1 MLKAFPTVN
10 LYDFLAI
17 IFDYLLSSEDY
28 PALMSK
34 DYDVLI
40 IGAGPG
46 GSTAAALL
54 AKQGIRTAIVEKDE
68 FPRFKIGES
77 LLPYSTDILRKS
89 GAMEVVDSGKYIR
102 KYGAQFIDHRFENE
116 IYFEFKE
123 GLDSDHPYAFEV
135 VRSEFDKDLLEYAK
149 SLGVDVFQP
158 ESVKSVLEKEEHIE
172 LQTTERTLTASYVID
187 ASGRNALMG
196 RKKKLRSS
204 TQEFNNIAVFTHF
217 KNTKRGLG
225 EREGDITIG
234 VLPDHCWSWIIPF
247 KGNECSVG
255 IVLDAKKHSKAEFTE
270 DLIRE
275 KLSCHPKFNEILENA
290 ESIRPVQMASNY
302 SERCSELTGP
312 RWLLLGDAAGFL
324 DPVFSSG
331 VHIALKSADIASE
344 VLTDAVKTNRLITE
358 TELGQNY
365 ANDLF
370 KGMIRFRSLLRLFY
384 HTDFVSSMQKVLHRP
399 NTLRAFTSAVGGDMW
414 NDKNPLFS
422 NNVL

>member
-1 MLKAFPTVN
+1 MKT
-10 LYDFLAI
+10 
-17 IFDYLLSSEDY
+17 
-28 PALMSK
+28 
-34 DYDVLI
+34 DYDVAI
-40 IGAGPG
+40 IGGGPG

-54 AKQGIRTAIVEKDE
+54 AKQGIRCAIIEKDE

-89 GAMEVVDSGKYIR
+89 GAMEVIDSGKYIR
-102 KYGAQFIDHRFENE
+102 KYGAQFIDHRLENE

-123 GLDSDHPYAFEV
+123 GIDSDHPYAFEV
-135 VRSEFDKDLLEYAK
+135 VRSEFDKDLIDHAI
-149 SLGVDVFQP
+149 SLGVEVFQP
-158 ESVKSVLEKEEHIE
+158 EKVISIEEHKTHIE
-172 LQTTERTLTASYVID
+172 IKTSERTISAKYVLD
-187 ASGRNALMG
+187 ASGRNALLG

-255 IVLDAKKHSKAEFTE
+255 IVVDAKKYSKADYNEE
-270 DLIRE
+270 LIRE
-275 KLSCHPKFNEILENA
+275 KLSCHPKFNDILENA
-290 ESIRPVQMASNY
+290 ESTRPVQMASNY
-302 SERCSELTGP
+302 SEKCSELTGP

-344 VLTDAVKTNRLITE
+344 VLAEAIKNDSLLTE
-358 TELGQNY
+358 TELGRSY
-365 ANDLF
+365 ANELF
-370 KGMIRFRSLLRLFY
+370 KGMQRFRSLLKLFY
-384 HTDFVSSMQKVLHRP
+384 DTDFVASMQKVLQRP

-414 NDKNPLFS
+414 NDSNPLFS
-422 NNVL
+422 NKVL